1 MLKIKDIK
9 HGQIFYETS
18 DNGEPYGFKAWG
30 DPVLVNGVWT
40 VEGECKANYSYTF
53 SEEDEAILFLTDS
66 LED

>member
-9 HGQIFYETS
+9 HGQIFYGIS

-30 DPVLVNGVWT
+30 DAKLVNGGWI
-40 VEGECKANYSYTF
+40 VEGECKANCSYTF
-53 SEEDEAILFLTDS
+53 TEEDESILFLTDG